1 MAKRITCFLPYGS
14 AEDTNLTV
22 TALEKEPLVHQIYIL
37 APEQPEDLVLTDT
50 VKWLQTNALFS
61 SDTIRTLAQKS
72 PDDFTLFYTCYAPL
86 QPGAHALKRM
96 CHIVQIT
103 RAAMI
108 YSDYIELKEGQAE
121 RHPVIDYQPGSLRD
135 DFDFGA
141 LLFFNTACIRDAVV
155 EMNNDYQYAGLYE
168 LRLKIARQNKI
179 IHLPEFL
186 YTVHEAA
193 IQLTGERQFD
203 YVNPKNRAVQIEMEQ
218 VCTQHLKEI
227 GAWVKPPHT
236 NISFEQE
243 DFQVE
248 ASVIIPVFNRKNT
261 IGNAIESVLTQRSD
275 FPFNLIIIDNH
286 SNDGTT
292 DVIRRFAER
301 NPQIVHLIPQR
312 DDLGIGGC
320 WNEGVFHPQ
329 CGKFAVQLDSD
340 DLYINS
346 SVLQTIVDTFY
357 QQNCAMVIGSYR
369 MVNFKLEELPPG
381 LIDHREWTDDNGR
394 NNALRINGLGA
405 PRAFYTPVIRQ
416 IGFPNTSYGED
427 YAVGLALSR
436 EYRIG
441 RIYEPLY
448 LCRRWEGNSDANLS
462 VEKNNANNLYK
473 DRLRTIE
480 LWARINMNI

>member
-1 MAKRITCFLPYGS
+1 MAKRITCFIPYGT
-14 AEDTNLTV
+14 AEDTKFTI
-22 TALEKEPLVHQIYIL
+22 TALEKDPLVNQIYIL
-37 APEQPEDLVLTDT
+37 APELPETLVLTDT
-50 VKWLQTNALFS
+50 VKWLQTDAVFS
-61 SDTIRTLAQKS
+61 SETIRTLAKQS
-72 PDDFTLFYTCYAPL
+72 SADFTLFYTSYAPL

-96 CHIVQIT
+96 CHIANIT
-103 RAAMI
+103 RAGMI
-108 YSDYIELKEGQAE
+108 YSDYIELTDGRAE

-141 LLFFNTACIRDAVV
+141 LLFFNTALMRDAVV
-155 EMNNDYQYAGLYE
+155 GMNNNYQYAGLYE
-168 LRLKIARQNKI
+168 LRLKISQANKI
-179 IHLPEFL
+179 IRLPEFL

-193 IQLTGERQFD
+193 IQLKGERQFD
-203 YVNPKNRAVQIEMEQ
+203 YVNPKNRSAQIEMEQ

-227 GAWVKPPHT
+227 GAWVKPSLT

-243 DFQVE
+243 DFPVE
-248 ASVIIPVFNRKNT
+248 ASVIIPVFNRKKT
-261 IGNAIESVLTQRSD
+261 IGNAIESVLAQRANFS
-275 FPFNLIIIDNH
+275 FNLIIIDNH
-286 SNDGTT
+286 STDGTT
-292 DVIRRFAER
+292 DVIGRFAEH
-301 NPQIVHLIPQR
+301 NPQIVHLIPER

-320 WNEGVFHPQ
+320 WNEGIFHSQ

-394 NNALRINGLGA
+394 NNAMRINGLGA

-416 IGFPNTSYGED
+416 ITFPNTSYGED

-448 LCRRWEGNSDANLS
+448 LCRRWEGNSDADLS